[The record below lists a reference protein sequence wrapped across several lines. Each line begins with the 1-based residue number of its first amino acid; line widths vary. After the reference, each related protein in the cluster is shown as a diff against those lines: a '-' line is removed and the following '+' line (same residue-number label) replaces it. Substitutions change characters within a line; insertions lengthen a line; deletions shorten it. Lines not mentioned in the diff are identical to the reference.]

1 MKVREILNKV
11 KWDGRMDFDQLEVVY
26 LHRGAPDDLKRI
38 SGREIVN
45 IGTSFLSLKAE
56 GAEIPHHRIVK
67 ILYEGEVL
75 FERKKLCELAFRLT
89 FRR

>member
-1 MKVREILNKV
+1 MKVGEILNKV
-11 KWDGRMDFDQLEVVY
+11 KWDERMDFDQLEVVY

-45 IGTSFLSLKAE
+45 IGKSFLSLKE
-56 GAEIPHHRIVK
+56 AEIPHHRIIK

-75 FERKKLCELAFRLT
+75 FERKKT
-89 FRR
+89 K

>member
-11 KWDGRMDFDQLEVVY
+11 KWDERMDFDQLEVVY

-38 SGREIVN
+38 YGREIVN
-45 IGTSFLSLKAE
+45 IGKSFLSLSLKGE
-56 GAEIPHHRIVK
+56 GAEIPHHRIIK

-75 FERKKLCELAFRLT
+75 FERKK
-89 FRR
+89 

>member
-11 KWDGRMDFDQLEVVY
+11 KWDERMDFDQLEVVY
-26 LHRGAPDDLKRI
+26 LHRGAPNDLKRI
-38 SGREIVN
+38 SGREIVS

-56 GAEIPHHRIVK
+56 GAEIPYHRIVK

-75 FERKKLCELAFRLT
+75 FEREK
-89 FRR
+89 

>member
-1 MKVREILNKV
+1 MKVREILNKI

-26 LHRGAPDDLKRI
+26 LHRGAPNDLKTI
-38 SGREIVN
+38 CGREIVN

-67 ILYEGEVL
+67 ILYKGEVL
-75 FERKKLCELAFRLT
+75 FERKK
-89 FRR
+89 

>member
-1 MKVREILNKV
+1 MKVKEILNKV

-38 SGREIVN
+38 YGREIAH
-45 IGTSFLSLKAE
+45 IGTSFLSLK
-56 GAEIPHHRIVK
+56 GAEIPYHRIIK

-75 FERKKLCELAFRLT
+75 FERKK
-89 FRR
+89 

>member
-11 KWDGRMDFDQLEVVY
+11 KWDERMDFDQLEVVY
-26 LHRGAPDDLKRI
+26 LHRCAPDDLKRI
-38 SGREIVN
+38 SGREIVH
-45 IGTSFLSLKAE
+45 IGTSFLSLSLKAE

-75 FERKKLCELAFRLT
+75 FERKK
-89 FRR
+89 

>member
-1 MKVREILNKV
+1 MKIGEILNKV

-38 SGREIVN
+38 SGREIVH
-45 IGTSFLSLKAE
+45 IGKSFLSLKE
-56 GAEIPHHRIVK
+56 AEIPHHRIVK

-75 FERKKLCELAFRLT
+75 FERKK
-89 FRR
+89 

>member
-1 MKVREILNKV
+1 MKVVEILNKV

-26 LHRGAPDDLKRI
+26 LHRGAPNDLKRI
-38 SGREIVN
+38 SGREIVS

-56 GAEIPHHRIVK
+56 GAEIPYHRIVK

-75 FERKKLCELAFRLT
+75 FEREK
-89 FRR
+89 

>member
-11 KWDGRMDFDQLEVVY
+11 KWDERMDFDQLEVVY

-38 SGREIVN
+38 SGREIVH
-45 IGTSFLSLKAE
+45 IGTSFLSLKE
-56 GAEIPHHRIVK
+56 AEIPHHRIIK

-75 FERKKLCELAFRLT
+75 FERKK
-89 FRR
+89 

>member
-1 MKVREILNKV
+1 LNKI

-26 LHRGAPDDLKRI
+26 LHRGAPDDLKKI
-38 SGREIVN
+38 YGREIAN
-45 IGTSFLSLKAE
+45 IGKSFLSLKAE

-75 FERKKLCELAFRLT
+75 FERKK
-89 FRR
+89 

>member
-11 KWDGRMDFDQLEVVY
+11 KWDERMDFDQLEVVY

-38 SGREIVN
+38 SGREIVH
-45 IGTSFLSLKAE
+45 IGTSFLSLKEE
-56 GAEIPHHRIVK
+56 GAEIPHHRIIK

-75 FERKKLCELAFRLT
+75 FERKK
-89 FRR
+89 

>member
-1 MKVREILNKV
+1 MKVREILNKA
-11 KWDGRMDFDQLEVVY
+11 KWDERMDFDQLEVVY

-45 IGTSFLSLKAE
+45 IGKSFLSLKEE

-75 FERKKLCELAFRLT
+75 FERGK
-89 FRR
+89 

>member
-11 KWDGRMDFDQLEVVY
+11 KWDERMDFDQLEVVY

-38 SGREIVN
+38 SGREIVH
-45 IGTSFLSLKAE
+45 IGTSFLSLKE
-56 GAEIPHHRIVK
+56 AEIPHHRIVK

-75 FERKKLCELAFRLT
+75 FERKK
-89 FRR
+89 

>member
-1 MKVREILNKV
+1 MKVREILNKI
-11 KWDGRMDFDQLEVVY
+11 KWDERMDFDQLEVVY

-45 IGTSFLSLKAE
+45 IGTSFLSLK

-67 ILYEGEVL
+67 ILYKGEVL
-75 FERKKLCELAFRLT
+75 FERKK
-89 FRR
+89 

>member
-11 KWDGRMDFDQLEVVY
+11 RWDGRMDFDQLEVVY
-26 LHRGAPDDLKRI
+26 LHRGAPNDLKKI
-38 SGREIVN
+38 YGREIVN
-45 IGTSFLSLKAE
+45 IGKSFLRLSLKGE

-75 FERKKLCELAFRLT
+75 FERGK
-89 FRR
+89 